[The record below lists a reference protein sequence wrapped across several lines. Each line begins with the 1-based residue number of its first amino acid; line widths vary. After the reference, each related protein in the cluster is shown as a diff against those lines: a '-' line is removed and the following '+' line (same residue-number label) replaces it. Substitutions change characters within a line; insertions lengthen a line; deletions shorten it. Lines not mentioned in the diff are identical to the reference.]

1 MIERHP
7 AHCRRPRCFLPD
19 PAPLSL
25 AQRRGFHAAAGRFA
39 ALARRTVRRQLAR
52 GVTKRLKADQSYV
65 TDADLATE
73 LALRRAITRAFPGHG
88 IMGEELPALGIDSPF
103 QWILDPID
111 GTLSFTHGIPFYG
124 TLIALRYRG
133 RPIAAAIDQ
142 PALGLRYTAGLGLGA
157 FRNGRRIR
165 LRDLGRDEDLG
176 REVIAT
182 AERYRFARCGQA
194 RRFDRLQR
202 THPLV
207 RSYADCLGHTLAAE
221 GRVGAMVDYGIRLW
235 DIAATEL
242 LVTEAGGRWVEAY
255 RQPRHP
261 RDAVY
266 GVIFG
271 KPRVVK
277 WLLPFFEA
285 GGRPR
290 PKAFEG
296 HG

>member
-1 MIERHP
+1 MAR
-7 AHCRRPRCFLPD
+7 LT
-19 PAPLSL
+19 L
-25 AQRRGFHAAAGRFA
+25 AQRRRFHAAVGRLA
-39 ALARRTVRRQLAR
+39 ALARRTVRRHLAR
-52 GVTKRLKADQSYV
+52 GVVKRLKADQTYV

-73 LALRRAITRAFPGHG
+73 RALRRAITRAFPDHG
-88 IMGEELPALGIDSPF
+88 ILGEEFPAVHVESPF

-111 GTLSFTHGIPFYG
+111 GTLSFTHGIPFFG
-124 TLIALRYRG
+124 SLIALQYNG

-142 PALGLRYTAGLGLGA
+142 PALGLRYTAGHGLGA
-157 FRNGRRIR
+157 FRNGRRIH
-165 LRDLGRDEDLG
+165 LRDLGRGEDLS
-176 REVIAT
+176 REVIAS

-194 RRFDRLQR
+194 GRFDRLQR
-202 THPLV
+202 NHPLV
-207 RSYADCLGHTLAAE
+207 RTYADCLGHTLAVE

-255 RQPRHP
+255 RKPRDP

-277 WLLPFFEA
+277 WLLGFFD
-285 GGRPR
+285 
-290 PKAFEG
+290 

>member
-1 MIERHP
+1 
-7 AHCRRPRCFLPD
+7 
-19 PAPLSL
+19 
-25 AQRRGFHAAAGRFA
+25 
-39 ALARRTVRRQLAR
+39 VRRHLAR

-73 LALRRAITRAFPGHG
+73 RALRRAITRAFPSHG
-88 IMGEELPALGIDSPF
+88 ILGEEFPALRSDSPF

-111 GTLSFTHGIPFYG
+111 GTLSFTHGIPFFG
-124 TLIALRYRG
+124 TLIALHYRG
-133 RPIAAAIDQ
+133 RPVASAIDQ

-165 LRDLGRDEDLG
+165 LRDLGRGDVME

-182 AERYRFARCGQA
+182 AERYRFALCGQA
-194 RRFDRLQR
+194 RPFDRLQR
-202 THPLV
+202 EHPVV
-207 RSYADCLGHTLAAE
+207 RTYSDCLGHTLAAE
-221 GRVGAMVDYGIRLW
+221 GSVGAMVDYGVRLW

-242 LVTEAGGRWVEAY
+242 LVTEAGGRWVETY
-255 RQPRHP
+255 RKPRHP
-261 RDAVY
+261 GDAVY

-277 WLLPFFEA
+277 WLLSFFD
-285 GGRPR
+285 R
-290 PKAFEG
+290 

>member
-1 MIERHP
+1 M
-7 AHCRRPRCFLPD
+7 
-19 PAPLSL
+19 
-25 AQRRGFHAAAGRFA
+25 AAGRFA
-39 ALARRTVRRQLAR
+39 ALARRTVRRHLAR

-73 LALRRAITRAFPGHG
+73 LALRRAITRAFPDHG
-88 IMGEELPALGIDSPF
+88 IMGEEFPALRLDSPF

-111 GTLSFTHGIPFYG
+111 GTLSFTHGIPFFG
-124 TLIALRYRG
+124 TLIALHYRG

-142 PALGLRYTAGLGLGA
+142 PALGLRYTAGRGLGA

-165 LRDLGRDEDLG
+165 LRDLGRGEDLG

-194 RRFDRLQR
+194 GRFDRLQR

-221 GRVGAMVDYGIRLW
+221 GRVGAMVDYGVRLW

-242 LVTEAGGRWVEAY
+242 LVTEAGGTWVEAY
-255 RQPRHP
+255 RKPRLP

-290 PKAFEG
+290 LEAFDG

>member
-1 MIERHP
+1 M
-7 AHCRRPRCFLPD
+7 
-19 PAPLSL
+19 APLTL
-25 AQRRGFHAAAGRFA
+25 AQRRRFHAAVDRLA
-39 ALARRTVRRQLAR
+39 ALARRTVRRHITR
-52 GVTKRLKADQSYV
+52 GVTKRLKADRSYV

-73 LALRRAITRAFPGHG
+73 IALRRAITRAFPGHG
-88 IMGEELPALGIDSPF
+88 ILGEEFPAVHVESPF
-103 QWILDPID
+103 QWVLDPID
-111 GTLSFTHGIPFYG
+111 GTLSFTHGIPFFG
-124 TLIALRYRG
+124 SLIALRYRG
-133 RPIAAAIDQ
+133 RPIATAIDQ

-157 FRNGRRIR
+157 FRNRRRIR
-165 LRDLGRDEDLG
+165 LRDLGQGEDLG
-176 REVIAT
+176 REVIAS

-207 RSYADCLGHTLAAE
+207 RTYADCLGHTLAVE

-242 LVTEAGGRWVEAY
+242 LVTEAGGRWVEVY
-255 RQPRHP
+255 RKPRHQP
-261 RDAVY
+261 DAVY

-277 WLLPFFEA
+277 WLLPFFA
-285 GGRPR
+285 TGSPPR
-290 PKAFEG
+290 RAAFDG

>member
-1 MIERHP
+1 
-7 AHCRRPRCFLPD
+7 
-19 PAPLSL
+19 
-25 AQRRGFHAAAGRFA
+25 
-39 ALARRTVRRQLAR
+39 VRRHLAR

-73 LALRRAITRAFPGHG
+73 LALRRAITRAFPDHG
-88 IMGEELPALGIDSPF
+88 ILGEEFPALRLDSPF

-111 GTLSFTHGIPFYG
+111 GTLSFTHGIPFFG
-124 TLIALRYRG
+124 TLIALHYRG
-133 RPIAAAIDQ
+133 RPIATAIDQ

-157 FRNGRRIR
+157 FRNGRRFR
-165 LRDLGRDEDLG
+165 LRDLGRGEDLG

-194 RRFDRLQR
+194 GRFDRLQR

-221 GRVGAMVDYGIRLW
+221 GRVGAMVDYGVRLW

-242 LVTEAGGRWVEAY
+242 LVTEAGGRWVEVY
-255 RQPRHP
+255 RKPRHP

-285 GGRPR
+285 GGRPPR
-290 PKAFEG
+290 EAFDG

>member
-1 MIERHP
+1 M
-7 AHCRRPRCFLPD
+7 
-19 PAPLSL
+19 
-25 AQRRGFHAAAGRFA
+25 AQRRRFHSAVGRLA
-39 ALARRTVRRQLAR
+39 ALARRTVRRHLAR
-52 GVTKRLKADQSYV
+52 GVTKRLKADHSYV
-65 TDADLATE
+65 TDADLAIE
-73 LALRRAITRAFPGHG
+73 RALRRAIARAFPGHG
-88 IMGEELPALGIDSPF
+88 IVGEEFPPLRLDSPF

-111 GTLSFTHGIPFYG
+111 GTLSFTHGIPFFG

-133 RPIAAAIDQ
+133 RPIASAIDQ
-142 PALGLRYTAGLGLGA
+142 PALDLRYTAGLGLGA

-165 LRDLGRDEDLG
+165 LRDLGRGEALE

-194 RRFDRLQR
+194 ARFDRLQR

-221 GRVGAMVDYGIRLW
+221 GAVGAMVDYGVRLW

-242 LVTEAGGRWVEAY
+242 LVTEAGGRWVETY
-255 RQPRHP
+255 RKPRHP
-261 RDAVY
+261 RAAVY

-271 KPRVVK
+271 KPRVVQ
-277 WLLPFFEA
+277 WLLPFFAA
-285 GGRPR
+285 GGRPQR
-290 PKAFEG
+290 EAFDG